1 MIRFVLLCSFSDGA
15 KRRLRFNAS
24 QIDRLLSHPAKMM
37 DPGCSA
43 LEINSTRPIGTLI
56 FHPISGFSSKSNHD
70 STMTQP
76 LLNHDLTMTSTFGSP
91 WNVQELDAI
100 FPQTGYEIVR
110 RALVLDLWN
119 PWVWQD
125 LGDPQNQICSWV
137 SVNLSHHKTNC
148 WVCPSLFWIFIG
160 SVLPVFFAGP
170 NGSTARPPANYNPI
184 RKSVLS
190 SATPTSLGTGWR
202 RKMERQNQNYTLR
215 LFNIA
220 MENHHF

>member
-43 LEINSTRPIGTLI
+43 LESLEINSTRPIGTLI

-91 WNVQELDAI
+91 WSVQELDAI

-110 RALVLDLWN
+110 RALVLESLE
-119 PWVWQD
+119 P
-125 LGDPQNQICSWV
+125 
-137 SVNLSHHKTNC
+137 LS
-148 WVCPSLFWIFIG
+148 L
-160 SVLPVFFAGP
+160 AGP
-170 NGSTARPPANYNPI
+170 WGSPKPN
-184 RKSVLS
+184 
-190 SATPTSLGTGWR
+190 
-202 RKMERQNQNYTLR
+202 
-215 LFNIA
+215 F
-220 MENHHF
+220 